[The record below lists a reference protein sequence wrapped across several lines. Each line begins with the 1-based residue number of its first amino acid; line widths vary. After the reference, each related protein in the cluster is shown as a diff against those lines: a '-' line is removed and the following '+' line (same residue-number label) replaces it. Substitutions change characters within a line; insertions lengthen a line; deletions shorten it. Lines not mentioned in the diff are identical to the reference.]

1 MAKRVC
7 MVILPEGDKG
17 SDIQNRSDDLF
28 ELAIAR
34 GLEKFDFQVLRAESF
49 NQLSA
54 ISPDIVEHVQ
64 SAELCLFDLT
74 GSDPAVFYHCG
85 RRHETGKP
93 AIHLNAAGV
102 GSPLL
107 LTGVTAIPFDLSTP
121 RGVQTVSVAIEE
133 SIRQLEVHDYAAPS
147 SGATLSTLARAIDR
161 IESKLDRL
169 DASSVKVPDV
179 ANSEEWD
186 ALELQLMG
194 PEAVHKMIAAGQLE
208 AAVDFV
214 RKSRHRFGVDSFL
227 ALAVLP
233 VMAGSFT
240 GFNYLK
246 SIAGEILFDV
256 DHVEEDHVMLII
268 GALVQYFSVRDEDTG
283 GLQELGQI
291 FVKARE
297 RFADNRRLM
306 AFLHIQLSKLQINS
320 GYIEDAL
327 INLETASTQYGDRD
341 AARHLAQVKKEFEKQ
356 N

>member
-1 MAKRVC
+1 MGKKRCV
-7 MVILPEGDKG
+7 VILPEGEAGDVVQ
-17 SDIQNRSDDLF
+17 SRSDDLF
-28 ELAIAR
+28 ELAISPA
-34 GLEKFDFQVLRAESF
+34 LEKFDFNLVRVESHTR
-49 NQLSA
+49 LTA
-54 ISPDIVEHVQ
+54 ITPDIVEQVQ

-74 GSDPAVFYHCG
+74 GSDPTVFYLCG

-93 AIHLNAAGV
+93 AIHVSQNGA

-107 LTGVTAIPFDLSTP
+107 LSGVITIPYDLSTP
-121 RGVQTVSVAIEE
+121 RGVQNVTRGIVENT
-133 SIRQLEVHDYAAPS
+133 RQLDLRDYAAPS
-147 SGATLSTLARAIDR
+147 SGATLWTLAKAIDR
-161 IESKLDRL
+161 IERKI
-169 DASSVKVPDV
+169 DAFDSSRIQVPDV
-179 ANSEEWD
+179 ADSEEWD

-214 RKSRHRFGVDSFL
+214 RKSRDRFGIDSFL

-246 SIAGEILFDV
+246 SIASEILFESE
-256 DHVEEDHVMLII
+256 HVEEDHVMLII

-291 FVKARE
+291 FSSARE
-297 RFADNRRLM
+297 RFAQNRRLM
-306 AFLHIQLSKLQINS
+306 AFLHIQLSKLQISS

-327 INLETASTQYGDRD
+327 VNLETASTQYGDSD

-356 N
+356 A